1 MKTDT
6 VQQAQSDQK
15 RASRGA
21 SDVLGFFYALWS
33 FSALGRSSYEYLLK
47 RNVATYVPAHL
58 STFVGVLYIF
68 IIVGLRR
75 RSPRWWWITL
85 ALLVVE
91 LSGVLIVGTIDVI
104 WHPFPYA
111 TVWSKY
117 GIGYFFMP
125 LVLPFAGLTYL
136 LRKETR
142 AAYGLGPQNPAS
154 PLEVGDRVGGEAQ
167 PGERRRP
174 TGGAR

>member
-1 MKTDT
+1 MKTNT
-6 VQQAQSDQK
+6 VQQTRSGAQK
-15 RASRGA
+15 ASRGA
-21 SDVLGFFYALWS
+21 ADVLGFFYGLWS
-33 FSALGRSSYEYLLK
+33 FSALGRSSYEYLFK
-47 RNVATYVPAHL
+47 QNVPTYVPAHL

-75 RSPRWWWITL
+75 RSPRWWWVTL

-91 LSGVLIVGTIDVI
+91 LAGVLLVGTIDVI

-125 LVLPFAGLTYL
+125 LVLPFAGLAYL

-142 AAYGLGPQNPAS
+142 AAYGLGSRPPTTDYR
-154 PLEVGDRVGGEAQ
+154 PPTGEA
-167 PGERRRP
+167 R
-174 TGGAR
+174 

>member
-1 MKTDT
+1 MSSNA
-6 VQQAQSDQK
+6 VRPAQSERAK
-15 RASRGA
+15 ASRGA
-21 SDVLGFFYALWS
+21 SDVLGFFYGLWS
-33 FSALGRSSYEYLLK
+33 FSALGRSSWEYLFK
-47 RNVATYVPAHL
+47 QNVATYIPAHL

-91 LSGVLIVGTIDVI
+91 LAGVLIVGTIDVI

-125 LVLPFAGLTYL
+125 LALPFVGLAYM
-136 LRKETR
+136 LRKSTR
-142 AAYGLGPQNPAS
+142 AAYGLG
-154 PLEVGDRVGGEAQ
+154 
-167 PGERRRP
+167 
-174 TGGAR
+174 

>member
-1 MKTDT
+1 MSSNA
-6 VQQAQSDQK
+6 VRPAQSEPAK
-15 RASRGA
+15 ASRGA

-33 FSALGRSSYEYLLK
+33 FSALGRSSWEYVFK
-47 RNVATYVPAHL
+47 QNVATYVPAHL

-91 LSGVLIVGTIDVI
+91 LAGVLIVGTIDVV
-104 WHPFPYA
+104 WQPFPYA

-117 GIGYFFMP
+117 GVGYFFMP
-125 LVLPFAGLTYL
+125 LVLPFAGLAYL
-136 LRKETR
+136 LRKQTR
-142 AAYGLGPQNPAS
+142 AAYGLDDQLPNGQTP
-154 PLEVGDRVGGEAQ
+154 
-167 PGERRRP
+167 
-174 TGGAR
+174 

>member
-6 VQQAQSDQK
+6 VQQTQTTRKQ
-15 RASRGA
+15 ASRGA
-21 SDVLGFFYALWS
+21 ADVLGFFYGLWS
-33 FSALGRSSYEYLLK
+33 FSALGRSSYEYLFK
-47 RNVATYVPAHL
+47 PNVATYVPAHL
-58 STFVGVLYIF
+58 STFVGALYIL
-68 IIVGLRR
+68 IIVGLRK
-75 RSPRWWWITL
+75 RSPRWWWLTL
-85 ALLVVE
+85 ALLIVE
-91 LSGVLIVGTIDVI
+91 LTGVLLVGTIDVI

-142 AAYGLGPQNPAS
+142 AAYGLNSQPS
-154 PLEVGDRVGGEAQ
+154 LGDAE
-167 PGERRRP
+167 
-174 TGGAR
+174 